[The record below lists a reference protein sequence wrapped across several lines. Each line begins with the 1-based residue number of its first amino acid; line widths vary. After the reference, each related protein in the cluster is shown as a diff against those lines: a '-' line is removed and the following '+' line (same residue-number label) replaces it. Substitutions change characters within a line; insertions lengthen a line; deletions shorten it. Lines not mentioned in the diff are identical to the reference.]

1 MIRLRAVPKRNE
13 LMKGRT
19 VDNSERNE
27 IRVAHIKRNVHP
39 SKSMCLFEKS
49 CTEYKQSPKERD
61 LYYYVSDLIGGHIDF
76 GPIGILRCVGKA
88 YFISSCVVCS
98 MCLYEIHSRVTC
110 FQQLC

>member
-61 LYYYVSDLIGGHIDF
+61 LYYYVSDLIGGHIDNRNF
-76 GPIGILRCVGKA
+76 ALCRQSVFHFFLC
-88 YFISSCVVCS
+88 
-98 MCLYEIHSRVTC
+98 CLQYV
-110 FQQLC
+110 FV